1 MFEQVMEEA
10 MLTRIGMDKIII
22 KIKNRLE
29 NVNISII
36 FKFQNLTINRK

>member
-1 MFEQVMEEA
+1 MFEQAMEEA

-36 FKFQNLTINRK
+36 FKFQILTINRK